1 MTKPVDH
8 SQETRETTRR
18 DVHAAMLDA
27 WNTICAD
34 TDCHPLDIERR
45 GGKLFFTPK
54 HWADLVALYLD
65 ADDAP
70 MPSDCDW
77 PDRIFTF
84 RNESGEHDP
93 CYVVM
98 PDGAMLP
105 LNHHAKPGVDIARA
119 KFIVGACNR
128 ALAPDIGR
136 SLQENATDR
145 PAAFLAWAVEMFG
158 PVAKVRGERLM
169 RFVEE
174 AIELAHAD
182 NMELETLHAIIRRV
196 YSRPAGTIEKEIGQ
210 AQACLETYAENCGY
224 SSADLAEREWRR
236 VQGIPKEEWTRR
248 HSAKQAIGIA
258 LSSAGS
264 DR

>member
-136 SLQENATDR
+136 SLQENNGKR
-145 PAAFLAWAVEMFG
+145 PFAFAVRRAPENG
-158 PVAKVRGERLM
+158 P
-169 RFVEE
+169 
-174 AIELAHAD
+174 D
-182 NMELETLHAIIRRV
+182 
-196 YSRPAGTIEKEIGQ
+196 
-210 AQACLETYAENCGY
+210 
-224 SSADLAEREWRR
+224 EWRLFRDEAEAREAADQLGGDYEGLYR
-236 VQGIPKEEWTRR
+236 VGDRR
-248 HSAKQAIGIA
+248 GVKLPNAEGGQIVSVSQTERNK
-258 LSSAGS
+258 
-264 DR
+264 